1 MPSTDNDQRKHFV
14 VTLSPDDLFG
24 SGALQKPSNSS
35 ILVNCNS
42 TWYKYPISVDER
54 DTLKE
59 FIQVTDNPHKISF
72 RTEKKGRLS
81 FFKYDAVKYDPLTD
95 EEAHRCL
102 KGLMSNLHV
111 AIEAYH
117 SDSWAHVDIRLENVC
132 FNSNFE
138 PVLID
143 LDRSINTG
151 FTFACEAYT
160 DSCMYAFMTGEQL
173 DYLQLGWLAI
183 WVAMPSSMDYHH
195 RKFDGPP

>member
-1 MPSTDNDQRKHFV
+1 M
-14 VTLSPDDLFG
+14 
-24 SGALQKPSNSS
+24 
-35 ILVNCNS
+35 
-42 TWYKYPISVDER
+42 
-54 DTLKE
+54 
-59 FIQVTDNPHKISF
+59 
-72 RTEKKGRLS
+72 
-81 FFKYDAVKYDPLTD
+81 KYDPLTD

-117 SDSWAHVDIRLENVC
+117 SDSWAYVDIRLENVC
-132 FNSNFE
+132 FNLNFQ

-143 LDRSINTG
+143 LDRSIDTG

-183 WVAMPSSMDYHH
+183 WIAMPSSVDYHH
-195 RKFDGPP
+195 KKFDDLPEEYKIDAFLTKLIKEGMW